1 MGTILDPARVH
12 AVPVSAGSVA
22 VKPARRGLTL
32 IEVLIA
38 LIVLGVGILAL
49 TGSSSLVTRMLGRG
63 KVETQAAL
71 LASRRVEMLRVAAS
85 STTPRCTS
93 PRFSSGGPVS
103 DGGLRESWTVS
114 SSGQL
119 RHVTVIV
126 AYLTVRGTRT
136 AVLETTIEC

>member
-1 MGTILDPARVH
+1 
-12 AVPVSAGSVA
+12 
-22 VKPARRGLTL
+22 VKPPSRGLTL
-32 IEVLIA
+32 IELLIA

-71 LASRRVEMLRVAAS
+71 LASRRVEMLRVAAG

-93 PRFSSGGPVS
+93 PRFSSGGPVT

-114 SSGQL
+114 PSGQL
-119 RHVTVIV
+119 RQVRVVV
-126 AYLTVRGTRT
+126 AYLTVRGTRS